1 MRPVAK
7 SFPGAT
13 GGTVKPKPASEM
25 LSELGRIFSGLL
37 AALVLTFFLVPSEA
51 QAHGMHGSLGMTAQI
66 GVPEESSAA
75 VTLGGA
81 EPSALI
87 CITCCASS
95 GCIAVSVPE
104 PFTLPGAGAPNSSIQ
119 VASTI
124 ELCQM
129 AQHGVRRPPKQN
141 L

>member
-1 MRPVAK
+1 MKPAAK

-13 GGTVKPKPASEM
+13 GGTVKPKPASEL
-25 LSELGRIFSGLL
+25 LSGLGRIFLGFL
-37 AALVLTFFLVPSEA
+37 AALVLTFLIVPSAA
-51 QAHGMHGSLGMTAQI
+51 QAHGMHASSGVTTQI
-66 GVPEESSAA
+66 GVKEESSAA
-75 VTLGGA
+75 VTLGGS
-81 EPSALI
+81 EPSSSI

-95 GCIAVSVPE
+95 GCVAVSIPE
-104 PFTLPGAGAPNSSIQ
+104 PFALPGAGVLKSSIQ
-119 VASTI
+119 VALTI